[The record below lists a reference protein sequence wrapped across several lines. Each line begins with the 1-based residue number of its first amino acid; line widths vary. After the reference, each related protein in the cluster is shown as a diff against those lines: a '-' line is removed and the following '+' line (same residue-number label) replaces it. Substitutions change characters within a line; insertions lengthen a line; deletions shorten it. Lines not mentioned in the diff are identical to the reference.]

1 MASDIS
7 STQRGLN
14 EEEAAELLTFKK
26 APTTLEDVE
35 TQTEEVEDRF
45 RRRAIKLSDDDK
57 KDLER
62 DLWDKITDWRDSRS
76 SLNRKLKE
84 LNDLAEGVVTVTDFP
99 WKGASNIHVPL
110 PKIKLREL
118 RSTINRTVLR
128 PIPFLMARYAGPEEL
143 FKDSQSVVKDI
154 EDFVEDKIKN
164 DTNVHSKL
172 KEGIT
177 PTIRDGT
184 SVPQIVWETDIERVT
199 DFKLYTS
206 PEDFA
211 NDYPSAEDAGIS
223 ASKYSEITKKLAD
236 GGKYEVQYEFDMAI
250 YDGPKAYL
258 VGLNDF
264 VHWPTYVNNVPD
276 MLLHGKRIYFTDYQ
290 IEEYGRVGKF
300 TNEDDV
306 EAVIK
311 GVGDL
316 REDSGLTKSRD
327 NIEGIN
333 REQLR
338 AKEFEFFELIYRK
351 DLDGDGIKEKYLITF
366 AFNSRKIMRIEK
378 YPIRRGKSNY
388 FPTWLIKR
396 DNRFI
401 GISLL
406 DDISDLSLEI
416 DIVHRQRINSRT
428 ISHVPSFK
436 AKNKIKNFFD
446 PSREDLRFTPGVTFY
461 LDDLEDVKQFD
472 IRPVDLS
479 GSVDEEQLLYQ
490 LIDLVTGS
498 SSGLS
503 GQSNPLDPR
512 APARKQAE
520 LLRQSTNRIDD
531 YVDTLLDTYSQI
543 GQFILDLYYQYG
555 PDRITYYVRGEGGEL
570 IQREIDR
577 SRFYNPNLKFVVNGT
592 SVFQNPDSEF
602 ARNQEIAQIVMSN
615 PATMQ
620 NPRILREMLIR
631 LLQSSRVK
639 DDKSLTPTDQE
650 MMKMTGGQPIIP
662 SDLDKELG
670 TKSKI
675 AQEKIASRVS
685 ESESR
690 RRHEAELALLDTAQT
705 LHNQTLE
712 APPALPPAEPDM
724 TGAPLPPGEPVPG
737 GPQIPPPGVPL
748 NGA

>member
-1 MASDIS
+1 MASDNS
-7 STQRGLN
+7 SDQRGLN
-14 EEEAAELLTFKK
+14 EEEATLLTFKK
-26 APTTLEDVE
+26 APTPLEDVE
-35 TQTEEVEDRF
+35 TQTEEVESRF
-45 RRRAIKLSDDDK
+45 RRRAIKLDDIVK
-57 KDLER
+57 KNLEQDLY
-62 DLWDKITDWRDSRS
+62 DKIVDWRDSRS
-76 SLNRKLKE
+76 SLNRKLKD

-99 WKGASNIHVPL
+99 WKGASNIHVPM

-128 PIPFLMARYAGPEEL
+128 PVPFLMAQYAGPNEL
-143 FKDSQSVVKDI
+143 YQDSRGIVKDI

-164 DTNVHSKL
+164 DTNVHEKL
-172 KEGIT
+172 KEGVA

-184 SVPQIVWETDIERVT
+184 SVPQIVWETELERVT

-223 ASKYSEITKKLAD
+223 SSKYSEIVKALAN
-236 GGKYEVQYEFDMAI
+236 GGKYEIQFEMDQPV

-264 VHWPTYVNNVPD
+264 VHWPTYVNSVPD
-276 MLLHGKRIYFTDYQ
+276 MLLHGKRIYYTDYQ
-290 IEEYGRVGKF
+290 IEEYGRIGRFVDE
-300 TNEDDV
+300 EDVDF
-306 EAVIK
+306 VIK
-311 GVGDL
+311 MEGDL
-316 REDSGLTKSRD
+316 RKDDGLTTSRD

-333 REQLR
+333 RNQFKSREY
-338 AKEFEFFELIYRK
+338 ECFELIYRK
-351 DLDGDGIKEKYLITF
+351 DLDEDGIKEKYLIVF
-366 AFNSRKIMRIEK
+366 ALNARKILRIEK

-396 DNRFI
+396 DNRFL

-436 AKNKIKNFFD
+436 AKTKVKNLFD
-446 PSREDLRFTPGVTFY
+446 PSREDLRFSPGVTFY

-531 YVDTLLDTYSQI
+531 YVDTLLGTYSQI

-555 PDRITYYVRGEGGEL
+555 PDRIKYYVRNEGGAMIEK
-570 IQREIDR
+570 EIDR
-577 SRFYNPNLKFVVNGT
+577 SRLYNPNLRFIVNGT
-592 SVFQNPDSEF
+592 SVFMNPDSEF
-602 ARNQEIAQIVMSN
+602 ARNQEIAQLIMTN
-615 PATMQ
+615 PVTAQ

-631 LLQSSRVK
+631 LLESARVK
-639 DDKSLTPTDQE
+639 DDKSLIPTRE
-650 MMKMTGGQPIIP
+650 ELAKMTGGEDTLLPTEQ
-662 SDLDKELG
+662 DKELQA
-670 TKSKI
+670 KAKI
-675 AQEKIASRVS
+675 AQEKIASRTA
-685 ESESR
+685 EGEAKR
-690 RRHEAELALLDTAQT
+690 KHDAELALLDTAQQ
-705 LHNQTLE
+705 LHDQSLQ
-712 APPALPPAEPDM
+712 APPAPVPAEAAVPAPP
-724 TGAPLPPGEPVPG
+724 TGVVPG
-737 GPQIPPPGVPL
+737 ALPTVNPAEVPL